1 MKKGHHIQD
10 WSAEAEVVNHWGYAE
25 RQMPCLNDPGSCA
38 YLDEVYGAH
47 DRGMVY
53 VGVLWLTIVVAVL
66 TIWGVNRLLRSK
78 GHKTTGGLARLAR
91 ACSSTVRRYLLPDCI
106 RSIFGRTTRLQVLIL
121 GVLTAYL
128 TIWTFVGITYKKWV
142 TPVED
147 MPGVYNT
154 RTSLGPWSDRIGVLA
169 YGLTPFSILLSS
181 RESLLSVITGV
192 PYQHFNFLHRWLG
205 YIIVIQSSLHT
216 IGWCVIEIRL
226 YQPQPVVAVSWI
238 TQLYMI
244 WGIVA
249 MILLLMLFAL
259 SLPFVVRRTGY
270 EFFRKSHYV
279 LAMVY
284 IGACIG
290 HWEKLHCFLTPSI
303 ILWAVDRAIRLFR
316 TWLIHRKI
324 VGESK
329 GLFRPAQATV
339 TLFPN
344 ETDGDIVRLDI
355 TKTQTPWHV
364 GQHFYMCFAEGNIW
378 QSHPFTPLNFPEG
391 AADSTVCQSYVFRAK
406 GGETRKISDL
416 VKAKEKTSEKTSTP
430 VILTGPYGEN
440 MMQGLSPTDNVL
452 CVAGGTGITYVL
464 PVVIGLARCQDIN
477 RKVELIWFV
486 RHRAD
491 VDWIRPEL
499 EALEATDTS
508 IGLKIRI
515 FTTRDTQDDDSA
527 DDNAD
532 QVLVASPSSEETGVL
547 GEEKKTASPTQRK
560 SISVSVSV
568 RPSASIATASG
579 SHHPNVKQ
587 LVEGFVA
594 DTVAGP
600 TRVYAS
606 GPGAMM
612 SELRRTIAGCNSGSK
627 VWGGQQRYDVSLECD
642 ERLEY

>member
-10 WSAEAEVVNHWGYAE
+10 WSADAEVVNHWGYAE

-53 VGVLWLTIVVAVL
+53 IGVLWLTILAVF
-66 TIWGVNRLLRSK
+66 TIWGASRLILSR
-78 GHKTTGGLARLAR
+78 GDNTTGTLGRLFR
-91 ACSSTVRRYLLPDCI
+91 ACSSTVRRHLLADCM
-106 RSIFGRTTRLQVLIL
+106 RSMFGRTTRLQVLIL
-121 GVLTAYL
+121 GILTAYL
-128 TIWTFVGITYKKWV
+128 TVWTFVGITYNKWV

-147 MPGVYNT
+147 MPGVYNI

-169 YGLTPFSILLSS
+169 YGLTPLSILLSS
-181 RESLLSVITGV
+181 RESLLSVVTGI

-216 IGWCVIEIRL
+216 IGWCVIEMRL
-226 YQPQPVVAVSWI
+226 YQPQPMVAVSWI

-303 ILWAVDRAIRLFR
+303 ILWAVDRTIRLFR
-316 TWLIHRKI
+316 TWLIHRKT
-324 VGESK
+324 VGDSR
-329 GLFRPAQATV
+329 GLFHPAQAAV
-339 TLFPN
+339 TLFPD
-344 ETDGDIVRLDI
+344 ETDGDIVRLDVRE
-355 TKTQTPWHV
+355 TQASWHV
-364 GQHFYMCFAEGNIW
+364 GQHFYMCFVEGSIW
-378 QSHPFTPLNFPEG
+378 QSHPFTPLNFPER
-391 AADSTVCQSYVFRAK
+391 AADATVCQSYVFRAK
-406 GGETRKISDL
+406 GGETRKISDM
-416 VKAKEKTSEKTSTP
+416 VKAKERTSTP
-430 VILTGPYGEN
+430 VILTGPYGGNIMREL
-440 MMQGLSPTDNVL
+440 GPKDNVL
-452 CVAGGTGITYVL
+452 CIAGGTGITYVL
-464 PVVIGLARCQDIN
+464 PVILELARCQDTN
-477 RKVELIWFV
+477 RKLELIWFV

-491 VDWIRPEL
+491 VNWIRPEL
-499 EALEATDTS
+499 DALEASDTS
-508 IGLKIRI
+508 IDLKIRI
-515 FTTRDTQDDDSA
+515 FTTRDTRGG
-527 DDNAD
+527 DDNEI
-532 QVLVASPSSEETGVL
+532 VVSSPSSEEQTVF
-547 GEEKKTASPTQRK
+547 GEDKKVASPSQRK
-560 SISVSVSV
+560 LVIV
-568 RPSASIATASG
+568 RRSASIATASG
-579 SHHPNVKQ
+579 SQHPDVKP
-587 LVEGFVA
+587 LVESFVT
-594 DTVAGP
+594 DTVTGP

-627 VWGGQQRYDVSLECD
+627 VWNGQQRYDVSLECD